1 MNNLLKNQKKK
12 EEIEDKDKMKLKII
26 QIKNPI
32 QLFLLNQIL
41 MF

>member
-32 QLFLLNQIL
+32 QLFLLN
-41 MF
+41 

>member
-26 QIKNPI
+26 QIKNLI
-32 QLFLLNQIL
+32 QLFLLN
-41 MF
+41 